1 MLLLLLVASCEN
13 WLMQAL
19 IFAEKREKKRER
31 EKERRERKREIEKR
45 REEKKRKEEKREEK
59 ESKREKRKEEKRR
72 EKRDRYTHISTHTHT
87 QTHTSAHTDTHQDM
101 SEELLN
107 PPVVVRPHICK
118 IDREREF
125 EVHVF
130 RDDALP
136 GGTKQRAMA
145 DTVRQVAKES
155 RLHPVEEIVYAGPVE
170 GFAQIAMAV
179 TAKVLNIAASVFV
192 AKQRDGTLFHLT
204 QRAKDQGASIHE
216 VPPPNRLKDVQ
227 QAAKVYTEE
236 EQAKG
241 RRVLLMPFG
250 LHCPAFLDAL
260 EHQLRD
266 SIPRHVMLQPPRRM
280 WLVAGSAAILE
291 VMARI
296 FPTTEFMVVQV
307 GKTIWPD
314 QRG

>member
-1 MLLLLLVASCEN
+1 MADAGVN
-13 WLMQAL
+13 
-19 IFAEKREKKRER
+19 FRREKRKEERKRER
-31 EKERRERKREIEKR
+31 EKREKERNREEKRREKEKRREERREREQERKEKR
-45 REEKKRKEEKREEK
+45 REEKRKER
-59 ESKREKRKEEKRR
+59 S
-72 EKRDRYTHISTHTHT
+72 IHTH
-87 QTHTSAHTDTHQDM
+87 QHTHAHTDTHQDM